1 MTVDAANLNM
11 INWASA
17 LRGNR
22 RKGAALL
29 KAMLADPVQR
39 AAVCADPDALSLIFG
54 YGPDDPLAE
63 AARGVPASA
72 VVCYANSRYGKGYAD
87 FGELADDMG
96 SLADAIAG
104 DAALAALLARTD
116 AAADALA
123 ERASVGSLLSGSPT
137 LLDSLSEVAK
147 RGLLSDAFLSGATDD
162 GLSSMI
168 SADWAADVVS
178 SPAMADKAT
187 SGTVQGNRLLDALFA
202 LDAMTDVLATSAYIE
217 AGSRSAAF
225 LNRMCKSVA
234 ASAAWLRASGEVSS
248 FAGQI
253 KETLDAAPSDLF
265 SEKFTSYWDTP
276 KQGLSSLN
284 ISDNAIAKIG
294 DDGEIAF
301 VNPTSASLSDGT
313 WKNYVARS
321 GVIDIVNLLN
331 YTVGTNN
338 SKLGLAAMSAQSKE
352 LMAYDTAVASPVGLR
367 AVAPGGVAFF
377 CSDSLPSL
385 GKPSAS
391 FHNSQKIGYARYV
404 AV

>member
-1 MTVDAANLNM
+1 MDAANLNM
-11 INWASA
+11 INWAAA

-29 KAMLADPVQR
+29 RAMLADPVQR
-39 AAVCADPDALSLIFG
+39 AAVCSDPDALSLIFG

-72 VVCYANSRYGKGYAD
+72 VVCYANSRYGSGYAD
-87 FGELADDMG
+87 FCELVDDIA
-96 SLADAIAG
+96 SLADAIDG
-104 DAALAALLARTD
+104 DVTMVALLTRTD
-116 AAADALA
+116 AASDTLSKC
-123 ERASVGSLLSGSPT
+123 ASVGSLLSGNPS
-137 LLDSLSEVAK
+137 LLDTFSEVAK
-147 RGLLSDAFLSGATDD
+147 RGLLSDVFLSGVTDD
-162 GLSSMI
+162 GLASMI
-168 SADWAADVVS
+168 SSDWAADAVS
-178 SPAMADKAT
+178 SPAMAEKVT
-187 SGTVQGNRLLDALFA
+187 SGTAQGDRV
-202 LDAMTDVLATSAYIE
+202 LDAMFSMDAMADVLATSAYIE

-234 ASAAWLRASGEVSS
+234 ASAAWLKASSDVSRV
-248 FAGQI
+248 AEQI

-276 KQGLSSLN
+276 KQGLSSMN
-284 ISDNAIAKIG
+284 ISDTAIAKIG

-301 VNPTSASLSDGT
+301 VDPTSASLSDGT

-352 LMAYDTAVASPVGLR
+352 LMAYDTAVASPVGLP
-367 AVAPGGVAFF
+367 AVAPGGIAFF
-377 CSDSLPSL
+377 CSNDLPSL
-385 GKPSAS
+385 GKPNAS
-391 FHNSQKIGYARYV
+391 FHMSQKIGSARYV